1 MALAGKVAVQT
12 GIQVGAKVITTVL
25 SLIALALTTRYL
37 GQYGFGQYTTAIS
50 WVTFFSIAA
59 DLGLTLVTAQLLSQ
73 KGADVKKV
81 LSNLFTFRI
90 VSGFLIIGL
99 APLAILFSP
108 YEAIVKQGA
117 LVAAL
122 AFYFV
127 ILSQVFVSFFQ
138 RELRTDRLAIADIA
152 GRILFL
158 VATWWAIQSQVGII
172 NLLWVLTATNAL
184 TFFIQL
190 IYARRAVKFG
200 FAYDKVVWQDIMR
213 RSWPLVITIIL
224 NLVYLKADILILSLF
239 HSQAAVGLYGAA
251 YRVIDTLVAIPF
263 LIGGTVLPILAT
275 RWQAN
280 NRELFQKMWQK
291 IFDMSAVIAWPL
303 VVGGFILAT
312 PIMRLVSGD
321 EFEPAGPILKILIFA
336 VGFIFFSS
344 FFGYTMISFDRQ
356 KQLIAVYLITAI
368 TSLGF
373 YFIFIPKFSYT
384 AAAWITVYSEVI
396 MCVCAWR
403 VVKRS
408 SGLTISFPR
417 FFKAL
422 LSAAVMGVI
431 ISLPVFNWYSILG
444 LLVTTIVGALTY
456 TAALYLLK
464 GISKE
469 DILELLPNNQTV

>member
-12 GIQVGAKVITTVL
+12 GIQVGAKVITTAL

-37 GQYGFGQYTTAIS
+37 GQYGFGQYTTAVS

-73 KGADVKKV
+73 KGADIKKV
-81 LSNLFTFRI
+81 LSNLFTFRLI
-90 VSGFLIIGL
+90 SGFLIIGL
-99 APLAILFSP
+99 APIVILVSP
-108 YEAIVKQGA
+108 YDAIVKQGA
-117 LVAAL
+117 SVAAL

-138 RELRTDRLAIADIA
+138 RELRTDRLAIADVV
-152 GRILFL
+152 GRIVFL
-158 VATWWAIQSQVGII
+158 IATWWAIQAQVSII
-172 NLLWVLTATNAL
+172 QLLWILAL
-184 TFFIQL
+184 ANGITFIIQYL
-190 IYARRAVKFG
+190 YARREVKFG
-200 FAYDKVVWQDIMR
+200 FAYDKAMWQDILK
-213 RSWPLVITIIL
+213 RSWPLVVTIIL

-275 RWQAN
+275 RWQEN
-280 NRELFQKMWQK
+280 NKEMFQKIWQK
-291 IFDMSAVIAWPL
+291 IFDMSSIIAWPI
-303 VVGGFILAT
+303 VAGGFILAT
-312 PIMRLVSGD
+312 PIMSLISGD
-321 EFEPAGPILKILIFA
+321 EFAPAGPILKILIVA

-344 FFGYTMISFDRQ
+344 LFGYTMISFNRQ
-356 KQLIAVYLITAI
+356 KQLITVYLITAV
-368 TSLGF
+368 TSLAF

-396 MCVCAWR
+396 MCICAWR

-408 SGLTISFPR
+408 SGLFISFPR
-417 FFKAL
+417 FFKAFL
-422 LSAAVMGVI
+422 ASALMALV
-431 ISLPVFNWYSILG
+431 ISLPIFVWYTIPG
-444 LLVTTIVGALTY
+444 LIVTIVAGALTY
-456 TAALYLLK
+456 VGALYLLK

-469 DILELLPNNQTV
+469 DMVELMPGHKPA

>member
-1 MALAGKVAVQT
+1 MALAGKIAVQT
-12 GIQVGAKVITTVL
+12 GIQVGAKIITTVL

-59 DLGLTLVTAQLLSQ
+59 DLGITLVTAQLLSQ
-73 KGADVKKV
+73 KGADIKKV
-81 LSNLFTFRI
+81 LSNVFTFRL

-99 APLAILFSP
+99 APIIILFSP

-117 LVAAL
+117 LVAAI

-127 ILSQVFVSFFQ
+127 ILGQVFVSFFQ
-138 RELRTDRLAIADIA
+138 RELRTDRLAIAEVS

-158 VATWWAIQSQVGII
+158 IATWWAIQTNVGIMA
-172 NLLWVLTATNAL
+172 LLWILTAANGV
-184 TFFIQL
+184 TFVIQY
-190 IYARRAVKFG
+190 IYARRRVSFG
-200 FAYDKVVWQDIMR
+200 FAYDKIIWQDILQ

-224 NLVYLKADILILSLF
+224 NLVYLKADILILSFF

-251 YRVIDTLVAIPF
+251 YRVIDTLVTIPF

-280 NRELFQKMWQK
+280 NPELFQKMWQK

-303 VVGGFILAT
+303 VIGGFILAT
-312 PIMRLVSGD
+312 PIMRLISGD
-321 EFEPAGPILKILIFA
+321 EFEPAGPILKILIFG

-344 FFGYTMISFDRQ
+344 FFGYTMISFNQQ
-356 KQLIAVYLITAI
+356 KRLIMVYLITAV
-368 TSLGF
+368 TSLAF
-373 YFIFIPKFSYT
+373 YFFFIPRFSYT

-396 MCVCAWR
+396 MCLFAWR
-403 VVKRS
+403 VVRRS
-408 SGLTISFPR
+408 SGLRISFPR
-417 FFKAL
+417 FFKAFL
-422 LSAAVMGVI
+422 AALVMGIV
-431 ISLPVFNWYSILG
+431 ISLPLFVWQTIPG
-444 LLVTTIVGALTY
+444 LLITIIIGALVY
-456 TAALYLLK
+456 GSVLYLLK

-469 DILELLPNNQTV
+469 DILELVPDNQRV